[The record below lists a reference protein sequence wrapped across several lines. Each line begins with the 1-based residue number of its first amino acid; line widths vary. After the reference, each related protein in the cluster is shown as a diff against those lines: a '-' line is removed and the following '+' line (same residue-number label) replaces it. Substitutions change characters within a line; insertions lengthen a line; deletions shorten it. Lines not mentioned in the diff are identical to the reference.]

1 MSNFIKKENLV
12 ISIGEYQKNGE
23 TKQEYKTI
31 GEIITMQGNDGPY
44 QFFKIWGAGGVTE
57 GKVFAPRDNAQQ
69 QQTQQNQGYAPQ
81 QQAYANPAGHQAPPQ
96 GQPMGAHQQQAPQG
110 FDYDDKPPF

>member
-69 QQTQQNQGYAPQ
+69 QAPQ
-81 QQAYANPAGHQAPPQ
+81 QQSYQPAPPPQNQPQ
-96 GQPMGAHQQQAPQG
+96 GQYQQPQG
-110 FDYDDKPPF
+110 HNPASGGWAQ